1 MARPVSASSAARV
14 VERVCWALAC
24 VSIALYLAAR
34 TDAAINGK
42 ADLARATTATTRAT
56 TTTTANAP
64 SVASIV
70 APSVEPTA
78 PDRDDARLQGL
89 LEIPS
94 LGLRTP
100 LYADSGEVNLNRGAG
115 LIAGMSGPGKG
126 GNLGIAAHRDGIFR
140 PLENIQVGA
149 AIELRTGNFHYVY
162 RVTSIA
168 VVDRTDAALLRRTD
182 QPAITLVTCY
192 PFRFV
197 GPAPR
202 RFVVRGLL
210 DSTREATAATTPSLR
225 EKAAAI

>member
-1 MARPVSASSAARV
+1 MARASASGVARV
-14 VERVCWALAC
+14 IERVCWALAC
-24 VSIALYLAAR
+24 VTIALYLVAR

-42 ADLARATTATTRAT
+42 ADLARATTSAAAPA
-56 TTTTANAP
+56 TTTANVRPATP
-64 SVASIV
+64 IV
-70 APSVEPTA
+70 RPAAIAEAVPG
-78 PDRDDARLQGL
+78 LQGL

-100 LYADSGEVNLNRGAG
+100 LYSDTSEVNLNRGAG
-115 LIAGMSGPGKG
+115 LIAGMSGPGEG
-126 GNLGIAAHRDGIFR
+126 GNLGVAAHRDGTFR
-140 PLENIQVGA
+140 ALENIRVGA
-149 AIELRTGNFHYVY
+149 AIEVRTAGYHYVY

-182 QPAITLVTCY
+182 DSAITLVTCY

-210 DSTREATAATTPSLR
+210 DSTREATASVTPPLR
-225 EKAAAI
+225 EKTAAI

>member
-1 MARPVSASSAARV
+1 MDRASASGVARV

-24 VSIALYLAAR
+24 VAIALYLAAR

-42 ADLARATTATTRAT
+42 ADLARATSTTAQA
-56 TTTTANAP
+56 TTTANVPPAATIVEP
-64 SVASIV
+64 IVEPV
-70 APSVEPTA
+70 APDSA
-78 PDRDDARLQGL
+78 DSGLQGL

-100 LYADSGEVNLNRGAG
+100 LYADTSEVNLNRGAG
-115 LIAGMSGPGKG
+115 LIAGMSWPGRG
-126 GNLGIAAHRDGIFR
+126 GNLGVAAHRDGTFR

-149 AIELRTGNFHYVY
+149 AIEVRTTSFHYVY
-162 RVTSIA
+162 HVTSIA

-182 QPAITLVTCY
+182 DPAITLVTCY

-202 RFVVRGLL
+202 RFVVRGQLY
-210 DSTREATAATTPSLR
+210 STREATASMTPPLR
-225 EKAAAI
+225 EKTAAI